1 MIRFR
6 FGRDDLLRTRFA
18 IAPLIEIAGA
28 TYVVRR
34 PDLFPL
40 HRRWAAWARPRVE
53 SLDLSLLYAVS
64 PFGASYWPNFDAPP
78 PTRPHPDIGEELARV
93 TDAPHEDVVREIR
106 LTYPAG
112 PPAEAKPFVDDPG
125 AALEGL
131 ADQMRTFWD
140 AVIEPQWSRLTAIL
154 EAEIALR
161 ARRLVAT
168 GSVSAFEGL
177 DPTVTWHG
185 DELQVHPT
193 VKAPA
198 DIDLAGRGL
207 LLIPSVFAWDV
218 WPRNDPPWDP
228 ALTYQPPGIGDLW
241 TTERARGDALATL
254 IGQRRATILRELDR
268 PAATLTIARRLEVS
282 PGGVSDHLSVLH
294 RAGLVTRRRDG
305 REVVYSR
312 TVSGDTLC
320 ASAR

>member
-1 MIRFR
+1 MVRFR

-34 PDLFPL
+34 PDMFAL

-53 SLDLSLLYAVS
+53 TLDLSLLYAVS

-78 PTRPHPDIGEELARV
+78 PTKPHPDIDEELERV
-93 TDAPHEDVVREIR
+93 VDAPVEDVVREIR
-106 LTYPAG
+106 LTYPDGA
-112 PPAEAKPFVDDPG
+112 PAEAQPFVDDPA
-125 AALEGL
+125 AALREL
-131 ADQMRTFWD
+131 AHQMRAFWD
-140 AVIEPQWSRLTAIL
+140 AVIEPQWSRVTAML

-161 ARRLVAT
+161 ARRLVAS

-185 DELQVHPT
+185 DELRVHPT
-193 VKAPA
+193 AKAPA

-218 WPRNDPPWDP
+218 WPRTDLPWDP

-241 TTERARGDALATL
+241 TTEPARGDALDAL
-254 IGQRRATILRELDR
+254 MGQRRATILRELER
-268 PAATLTIARRLEVS
+268 PAATVPLARRLDVS
-282 PGGVSDHLSVLH
+282 PGGVSSHLKVLH

>member
-64 PFGASYWPNFDAPP
+64 PFGVSYWPNFDAPP
-78 PTRPHPDIGEELARV
+78 PTKPHPDIDEELERV
-93 TDAPHEDVVREIR
+93 AGAALEDVVREIQ

-112 PPAEAKPFVDDPG
+112 PPTDAQPFVHDP
-125 AALEGL
+125 AATLQVL
-131 ADQMRTFWD
+131 TNQMRTFWD

-168 GSVSAFEGL
+168 GSASAFEDL

-185 DELQVHPT
+185 DQLRVHPT
-193 VKAPA
+193 AKAPA

-218 WPRNDPPWDP
+218 WPRTDPPWDP

-241 TTERARGDALATL
+241 TTKPGRGDALDAL
-254 IGQRRATILRELDR
+254 IG
-268 PAATLTIARRLEVS
+268 AAS
-282 PGGVSDHLSVLH
+282 SHDPS
-294 RAGLVTRRRDG
+294 RAGPTRRHP
-305 REVVYSR
+305 
-312 TVSGDTLC
+312 
-320 ASAR
+320 